1 MKIFRNVFKF
11 LDLYEK
17 QKYHNSTYIFPL
29 EHRYQSLLIHMWE
42 NISLPQ
48 KESTVLYSFYYFKIA
63 QSYNQSEGP
72 LSSTWVDATS
82 VRKSCRVDDA
92 PPVKTSLLFTV
103 SHPEITLTWHR
114 RRSIQGTS
122 VSSAVVAL

>member
-63 QSYNQSEGP
+63 QSHITNQKVRWVARE
-72 LSSTWVDATS
+72 STLPQCGNHAEWTT
-82 VRKSCRVDDA
+82 RLLLKRLC
-92 PPVKTSLLFTV
+92 SLLYRIRKLRWHDIAGGV
-103 SHPEITLTWHR
+103 SKELL
-114 RRSIQGTS
+114 
-122 VSSAVVAL
+122 SALLS